1 MSWREKLARAP
12 SWLQAGALELPDR
25 TRLALLSAWRG
36 RSRGL
41 AVFTGVFLASLVIT
55 TVLVYG
61 SGLMQIFFVKS
72 LDGEYYDFRMDFHTD
87 KGGKERTTDVALWE
101 SYCDDYV
108 ALREV
113 SDCAVI
119 AGKQG
124 GHGAGWFTEEYL
136 KPQPL
141 ELQAWE
147 GDGKDWSNVT
157 VTLPFSEESGPPTS
171 QYRPVRL
178 LGPSAYDGVLA
189 ERHASRLLSGTW
201 PDGGEDAITLRDIS
215 LPSQVASEAGAAV
228 GDRLSALTFAYDT
241 DASQGCEGEEVSWQL
256 FSYCRVRVTLTN
268 LTIGSIYDDTIVTSP
283 VTSQLPVFLPWE
295 LLAIDNR
302 SAMIGG
308 DHAYLAITID
318 RTALPTESTDIAE
331 DELDRIQR
339 SLDAVTLEGEV
350 DLDGTHVIKD
360 TIGWLQIQ
368 NYFIQ
373 IFNYIVMIPI
383 IILSVSVLLYGLL
396 LSLEQRRREIA
407 IHRVIGG
414 GPNSLLRMVLSELG
428 VVALA
433 AWVAGYVLALLAV
446 PLVLNAVGFMQF
458 RPGEYDVSPSLGL
471 LATLATLIVTVG
483 LALLFGRSRTR
494 DFLEQEISEGV
505 QRVVVKPQ
513 PRYWLHWLL
522 FGIGLIAL
530 TDSYIQSLVSDGR
543 LTDDW
548 ERGIISNPVLNGIFA
563 VLGPFLL
570 WIGGAL
576 VLARLGAAAPW
587 LVQRLLGRTTVLRDI
602 GRGLRGSGSAEGV
615 GKLALIMLLTLSIVT
630 MAAIQG
636 YTGMAVDE
644 RTASL
649 NVGADL
655 KVDFQQPVDYAT
667 ALATVSAAL
676 DGTGV
681 ATEDVRL
688 VAVPLISTHPAEDEY
703 SVYQT
708 HVILDGN
715 RDVIRWDRQTFG
727 GDPGA
732 TLDKLAAGGFSYGES
747 LQFSVGGQSQLVLN
761 LTGVSG
767 NPQATVGNSGQH
779 EWHPGLDTGTTAS
792 AIFIGEASFRALVGD
807 AAANDWHDT
816 TWFIELGAQGD
827 GNAQRTIARTLV
839 FDGSVSRV
847 TSWEEEHSEV
857 ERNGGLVFGTL
868 GLLTL
873 QFVVAT
879 IAAVASSFVFL
890 SLVLTQRKRELAI
903 LQAIGASEWQVGR
916 LVLFEI
922 LSITIVSMLLGG
934 VLGVGISYS
943 FNGMFN
949 LFGIIF
955 QSFGGAGTPVDRT
968 LVWPWGELLLI
979 GLAVLSVVILAL
991 AWTTA
996 RATRADLARILKG
1009 E

>member
-1 MSWREKLARAP
+1 MSRREWLARAP
-12 SWLQAGALELPDR
+12 SQIQAAARELPDR

-41 AVFTGVFLASLVIT
+41 AVFAGVFLASLVIT

-61 SGLMQIFFVKS
+61 SGLMQIFFLKY
-72 LDGEYYDFRMDFHTD
+72 LDDEYYDFRMDFHAD
-87 KGGKERTTDVALWE
+87 KGGKGRMTDLALWE

-108 ALREV
+108 GLPEV
-113 SDCAVI
+113 TDCAVV

-124 GHGAGWFTEEYL
+124 GHGAGWFSEAYL

-141 ELQAWE
+141 ELQAWV
-147 GDGKDWSNVT
+147 GDSSDWSNVSVLT
-157 VTLPFSEESGPPTS
+157 TIGEDGGPPTS

-178 LGPSAYDGVLA
+178 LGPGAYDGVLA
-189 ERHASRLLSGTW
+189 QRHASRLLGGAW
-201 PDGGEDAITLRDIS
+201 PGGGADAVAQRDVS
-215 LPSQVASEAGAAV
+215 LPSQVASQAGAEV
-228 GDRLSALTFAYDT
+228 GDRLASLTFAYDT
-241 DASQGCEGEEVSWQL
+241 DASQGCEGEEIQWQV
-256 FSYCRVRVTLTN
+256 FSYCRVSVTVTN
-268 LTIGSIYDDTIVTSP
+268 LTIGSIYDDSIQTSP
-283 VTSQLPVFLPWE
+283 VTSQQPVFLPWE
-295 LLAIDNR
+295 LLPADNR
-302 SAMIGG
+302 SAIIGG

-318 RTALPTESTDIAE
+318 RTALPTESTDSAE
-331 DELDRIQR
+331 KELDRIQR
-339 SLDAVTLEGEV
+339 ILDAVVLEGET

-360 TIGWLQIQ
+360 LLGWLRIQ

-383 IILSVSVLLYGLL
+383 IVLSVSVLLYGLL

-414 GPNSLLRMVLSELG
+414 GPDALLRMVLGELG
-428 VVALA
+428 VLALVA
-433 AWVAGYVLALLAV
+433 WIAGYVLALLAV

-471 LATLATLIVTVG
+471 LATLATLVVTVG

-522 FGIGLIAL
+522 FGIGLVAL
-530 TDSYIQSLVSDGR
+530 ADSYIQSLVNDGR
-543 LTDDW
+543 LGEDW
-548 ERGIISNPVLNGIFA
+548 DRGIISNPVLNGIFA

-587 LVQRLLGRTTVLRDI
+587 LVQRLLGGTVALRDI

-630 MAAIQG
+630 MAAVQG

-649 NVGADL
+649 NAGADL
-655 KVDFQQPVDYAT
+655 KVEFQQPVDRTT
-667 ALATVSAAL
+667 ALAAVSASL
-676 DGTGV
+676 NGTGI
-681 ATEDVRL
+681 AANDVRL
-688 VAVPLISTHPAEDEY
+688 VAVPLVAAHPAGDEY
-703 SVYQT
+703 SVYPT
-708 HVILDGN
+708 RVILDGN
-715 RDVIRWDRQTFG
+715 RDVIRWDRQAFG

-732 TLDKLAAGGFSYGES
+732 ALDQLAAGGFSYGES

-761 LTGVSG
+761 LSG
-767 NPQATVGNSGQH
+767 LPGNQQATVSNSGQH
-779 EWHPGLDTGTTAS
+779 AWHPGLETSATTG

-807 AAANDWHDT
+807 AVADNWRDT
-816 TWFIELGAQGD
+816 VWFVELGPGGD
-827 GNAQRTIARTLV
+827 DDVQRTIARTLA
-839 FDGSVSRV
+839 FDASVSQV
-847 TSWEEEHSEV
+847 TSWEAEHSEV

-873 QFVVAT
+873 QFAVAT

-922 LSITIVSMLLGG
+922 MSITVVSMLLGTA
-934 VLGVGISYS
+934 LGVGISYA

-949 LFGIIF
+949 LFGLIF
-955 QSFGGAGTPVDRT
+955 QSFGGASTPVDRT
-968 LVWPWGELLLI
+968 LVWPWGELLFI
-979 GLAVLSVVILAL
+979 GLAVLAVVMLAL
-991 AWTTA
+991 VWTTA

>member
-1 MSWREKLARAP
+1 
-12 SWLQAGALELPDR
+12 
-25 TRLALLSAWRG
+25 
-36 RSRGL
+36 
-41 AVFTGVFLASLVIT
+41 
-55 TVLVYG
+55 
-61 SGLMQIFFVKS
+61 
-72 LDGEYYDFRMDFHTD
+72 YDFRMDFHTD

-339 SLDAVTLEGEV
+339 SLDAVALEGEV

-414 GPNSLLRMVLSELG
+414 GPNTLLRMVLSELG

-505 QRVVVKPQ
+505 QRVVV
-513 PRYWLHWLL
+513 
-522 FGIGLIAL
+522 
-530 TDSYIQSLVSDGR
+530 
-543 LTDDW
+543 
-548 ERGIISNPVLNGIFA
+548 
-563 VLGPFLL
+563 
-570 WIGGAL
+570 
-576 VLARLGAAAPW
+576 
-587 LVQRLLGRTTVLRDI
+587 
-602 GRGLRGSGSAEGV
+602 
-615 GKLALIMLLTLSIVT
+615 
-630 MAAIQG
+630 
-636 YTGMAVDE
+636 
-644 RTASL
+644 
-649 NVGADL
+649 
-655 KVDFQQPVDYAT
+655 
-667 ALATVSAAL
+667 
-676 DGTGV
+676 
-681 ATEDVRL
+681 
-688 VAVPLISTHPAEDEY
+688 
-703 SVYQT
+703 
-708 HVILDGN
+708 
-715 RDVIRWDRQTFG
+715 
-727 GDPGA
+727 
-732 TLDKLAAGGFSYGES
+732 
-747 LQFSVGGQSQLVLN
+747 
-761 LTGVSG
+761 
-767 NPQATVGNSGQH
+767 
-779 EWHPGLDTGTTAS
+779 
-792 AIFIGEASFRALVGD
+792 
-807 AAANDWHDT
+807 
-816 TWFIELGAQGD
+816 
-827 GNAQRTIARTLV
+827 
-839 FDGSVSRV
+839 
-847 TSWEEEHSEV
+847 
-857 ERNGGLVFGTL
+857 
-868 GLLTL
+868 
-873 QFVVAT
+873 
-879 IAAVASSFVFL
+879 
-890 SLVLTQRKRELAI
+890 
-903 LQAIGASEWQVGR
+903 
-916 LVLFEI
+916 
-922 LSITIVSMLLGG
+922 
-934 VLGVGISYS
+934 
-943 FNGMFN
+943 
-949 LFGIIF
+949 
-955 QSFGGAGTPVDRT
+955 
-968 LVWPWGELLLI
+968 
-979 GLAVLSVVILAL
+979 
-991 AWTTA
+991 
-996 RATRADLARILKG
+996 
-1009 E
+1009 